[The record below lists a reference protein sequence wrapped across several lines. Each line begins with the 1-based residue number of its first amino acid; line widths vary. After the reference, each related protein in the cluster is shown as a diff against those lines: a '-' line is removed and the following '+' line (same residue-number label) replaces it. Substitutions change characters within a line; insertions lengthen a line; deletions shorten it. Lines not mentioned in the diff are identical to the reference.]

1 MLEKIDLHKIILED
15 EEESINSNS
24 RKIKKELLKELT
36 IEGYDTLCDLYND
49 LVDYIEKHRDLLL
62 SSCVGLKN
70 AQQEIKNEYNTL
82 LDYNQKNFDHLLRLL
97 ADRQKRINKKENKNE
112 Y

>member
-1 MLEKIDLHKIILED
+1 MLEKIDLNKIIIED
-15 EEESINSNS
+15 EEESISSNS

-36 IEGYDTLCDLYND
+36 IEGYDNLCDLYND

-70 AQQEIKNEYNTL
+70 AQQEIKQEYNTL
-82 LDYNQKNFDHLLRLL
+82 LDYNQKNFEKQLKQI
-97 ADRQKRINKKENKNE
+97 ADTQKRINKKENKNK